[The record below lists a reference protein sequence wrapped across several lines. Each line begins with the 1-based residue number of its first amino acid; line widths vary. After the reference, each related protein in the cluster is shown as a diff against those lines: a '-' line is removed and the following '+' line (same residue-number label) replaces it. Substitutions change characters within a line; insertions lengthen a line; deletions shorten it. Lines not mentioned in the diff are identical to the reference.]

1 MRLWTKQARKA
12 SRFEDSTPFSA
23 RCSMYLLIRE
33 VLKTE
38 PSEIML
44 SLDAMRGSET
54 LKAYKKAQ
62 NDAQRKGDLFSWAV
76 ECSKAFV

>member
-1 MRLWTKQARKA
+1 
-12 SRFEDSTPFSA
+12 
-23 RCSMYLLIRE
+23 MYLLIRE